1 MNLSYLCA
9 IALILTVSLSASE
22 DNEELLSKRPPK
34 DQTET
39 LEELK
44 DMLVIAMQNMVS
56 NNDLVTQ
63 LTQNV
68 VQNMLSVGENKK
80 ELETL
85 KVSHSEEIAKL
96 RLELE
101 ETRAELQSQIEN
113 GESELRTL
121 LEVAETKFNSSL
133 ETVSSEIKQEI
144 SLISSEV
151 TILSAEEGLR
161 EERCAKVCAGTTGR
175 GRTNWSHY
183 SSAGLHVTVDISK
196 CGFVSVPTITTALE
210 GSSSHWTHNG
220 GSEVYSGTAT
230 SFQTYIHA
238 VNSDLRGRADEY
250 EWNMEW
256 IAVGYIC

>member
-1 MNLSYLCA
+1 
-9 IALILTVSLSASE
+9 
-22 DNEELLSKRPPK
+22 
-34 DQTET
+34 
-39 LEELK
+39 
-44 DMLVIAMQNMVS
+44 MLVIAMQNMVS

-161 EERCAKVCAGTTGR
+161 EERCAKVCAGTTGQNHDYFLFEIR
-175 GRTNWSHY
+175 CVVN
-183 SSAGLHVTVDISK
+183 
-196 CGFVSVPTITTALE
+196 
-210 GSSSHWTHNG
+210 HNTLMRFLKN
-220 GSEVYSGTAT
+220 V
-230 SFQTYIHA
+230 
-238 VNSDLRGRADEY
+238 
-250 EWNMEW
+250 
-256 IAVGYIC
+256 